1 LVDWLGFQV
10 SRMLWAAWTGSC
22 KDNINE
28 LHNNN
33 QPNCSDRLFT
43 TLFNMTTCLT
53 QHGCQLPQVAIIKE
67 KDLAKVFK
75 NPFSKRASQMK
86 IIW

>member
-1 LVDWLGFQV
+1 MKSKEPL
-10 SRMLWAAWTGSC
+10 
-22 KDNINE
+22 E
-28 LHNNN
+28 LLHKYLAGKA
-33 QPNCSDRLFT
+33 S
-43 TLFNMTTCLT
+43 
-53 QHGCQLPQVAIIKE
+53 AEEIEIIEEWYASFEEKELLNTPSE